1 MSNLKTPSFMQDVD
15 MKLRWKVCRKQLVG
29 RQFGVCRLVILALLM
44 TSASNPMTTN
54 CEQKFIFFFKL
65 QNDDTFWIGEDLF
78 GECGQSNLIQVFL
91 KGDKPLAKETEL
103 AQFERWEWIEHAK
116 KAMKTEVCYPLKVDS
131 KQEIDD
137 EVLGIKLRSPKNNNR
152 AMNHFN
158 EEFAENCARQWNQKM
173 KTDGI
178 DEPIVA
184 WDMEL
189 ELAYY
194 HADGLY
200 FNYQIEKAFVFPES
214 SYLVI
219 MTKQAQRCAGG
230 DTMDGFMIFKFKT
243 LKK

>member
-1 MSNLKTPSFMQDVD
+1 MKVIDLKLKINAP
-15 MKLRWKVCRKQLVG
+15 WKRLLSLPI
-29 RQFGVCRLVILALLM
+29 GVCFSLTLLL
-44 TSASNPMTTN
+44 TSSVQYVPTTN
-54 CEQKFIFFFKL
+54 CDQKFTFFFKL
-65 QNDDTFWIGEDLF
+65 QYDDVFWIGEDLF

-91 KGDKPLAKETEL
+91 RGDKPSGKKIEL
-103 AQFERWEWIEHAK
+103 DQFERWEWIDHAK
-116 KAMKTEVCYPLKVDS
+116 KAMKTEVCYPLKLDS

-137 EVLGIKLRSPKNNNR
+137 EVLGIKLRSPKHNNR
-152 AMNHFN
+152 AMNQFE

-178 DEPIVA
+178 DEPIVD
-184 WDMEL
+184 WDTEL

-214 SYLVI
+214 SYLLI

-230 DTMDGFMIFKFKT
+230 DTMDGFMIFKFKS